1 MLQCKLKKQN
11 SESPSYYKEEAMN
24 LRMKLAKGTT
34 EDLSEWLEMTYQRK
48 DNSKYV
54 FLGAKKL
61 VNLAAA
67 AVLQTMA

>member
-1 MLQCKLKKQN
+1 
-11 SESPSYYKEEAMN
+11 
-24 LRMKLAKGTT
+24 MKLAKGTA

-48 DNSKYV
+48 DNSKHV